1 MKLTESIIKSLRE
14 EESLTGKYEWYLDQE
29 TYNELLD
36 LFHRAVNSDNTDYIK
51 EQLDMIYKK
60 LVEKITDAP
69 IEYVDINDTFVDM
82 VWDRISEYAD
92 PEEYFLDKLTDEDV
106 KIIAKDIKDIWN
118 NGNFE
123 QSDLDD
129 ILEKYAYQKYGK
141 EE

>member
-51 EQLDMIYKK
+51 EQLDMIYKT

-69 IEYVDINDTFVDM
+69 IEYVDINDTFVNM

-106 KIIAKDIKDIWN
+106 NNIAKDIKDIWN

-123 QSDLDD
+123 QSDLDE

-141 EE
+141 GE